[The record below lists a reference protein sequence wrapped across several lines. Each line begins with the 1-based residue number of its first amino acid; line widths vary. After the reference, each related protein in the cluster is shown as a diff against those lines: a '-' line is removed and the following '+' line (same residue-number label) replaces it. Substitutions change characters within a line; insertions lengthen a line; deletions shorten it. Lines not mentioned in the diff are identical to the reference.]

1 MTAKHRPADHLAA
14 VDLYLLAVGQHDAL
28 EPDDFLAVVELI
40 ADTRDHVARLDC
52 RLGPAVPF
60 HPAYCGPTDHPLLRL
75 AVFGPN
81 LEGDHRVRVFPAE
94 LHHRAL
100 HRDELVITDRP
111 RVMCGKRD
119 YTGDQRKND
128 NCRHE

>member
-1 MTAKHRPADHLAA
+1 MHALAA

-52 RLGPAVPF
+52 RFRPAVPF
-60 HPAYCGPTDHPLLRL
+60 HPADGGPPDHPLLRL

-81 LEGDHRVRVFPAE
+81 LEGDHRVWVFPAE
-94 LHHRAL
+94 LHHCAL
-100 HRDELVITDRP
+100 HRDELAIAHRP
-111 RVMCGKRD
+111 GVMGGEAYR
-119 YTGDQRKND
+119 TGDQR
-128 NCRHE
+128 